1 MTSNTQEILMNW
13 FNSHERIK
21 NEVPEAVPIGAANV
35 AKVLDEIIPPDK
47 RSNELFL
54 ITLYNSDI
62 SPLVCLDLSLKGE
75 KEILQVALGIV
86 ETYMERANDL
96 IKQSE
101 AQNLR

>member
-1 MTSNTQEILMNW
+1 MISNTQEILMNW
-13 FNSHERIK
+13 FNSYERIK

-35 AKVLDEIIPPDK
+35 AKILDDVMPPDK
-47 RSNELFL
+47 RSDELFL

-62 SPLVCLDLSLKGE
+62 NPLICLDLSLKGE

-86 ETYMERANDL
+86 ETYMERANEL

-101 AQNLR
+101 AQNSR